1 MFIRI
6 ELINL
11 FYSILYNSHKYPL
24 KIVMIVFIY
33 LFIIFLNITTR

>member
-11 FYSILYNSHKYPL
+11 FYSILYNSHKYVL
-24 KIVMIVFIY
+24 KIVMIGFIY
-33 LFIIFLNITTR
+33 LFLFFSI